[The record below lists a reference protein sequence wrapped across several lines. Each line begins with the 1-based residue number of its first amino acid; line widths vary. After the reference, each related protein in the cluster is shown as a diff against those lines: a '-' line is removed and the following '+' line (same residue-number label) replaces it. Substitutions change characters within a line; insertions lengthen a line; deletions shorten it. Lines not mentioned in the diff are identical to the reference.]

1 MKRTLVAVLIWLAVP
16 LALAAG
22 ELRIFN
28 WSEYIPEDVL
38 AEFERRYDVRIIY
51 DTFEAPEAMMA
62 KLQAGGAREYD
73 LVVPPDYYVAEM
85 ARAGLIQPLDHA
97 RLPNLAN
104 LYPEFQDP
112 DYDPGN
118 RYSVPYQWGTTGL
131 AYRSDEVPGG
141 VDSWGAFFDPDAYA
155 GPFLLLDEMRET
167 IGAALKYLGYS
178 LNDTD
183 PAHLEEAKQLLIAA
197 KRRGL
202 GFAGSVEARSRLLA
216 GDAVVVHNYSGDIF
230 QVQEEDEAI
239 VYVIPKEGGTIWM
252 DAFAIPAGAP
262 NLDNAYAFLNY
273 ILEPEVAAA
282 ISNYNYYAS
291 PVQAAEPYLDPEL
304 LADPAVYPPPEV
316 REKLEF
322 IRDVGE
328 ALRLYDRIWTEVK
341 AR

>member
-1 MKRTLVAVLIWLAVP
+1 MKKLIAGLATVLLFVGMAK
-16 LALAAG
+16 G

-28 WSEYIPEDVL
+28 WSDYIPEEVL
-38 AEFERRYDVRIIY
+38 TEFEKRYDVRIVY

-85 ARAGLIQPLDHA
+85 ARSGLIRPLDHG
-97 RLPNLAN
+97 RIPNLKN
-104 LYPEFQDP
+104 LYPEFQNP

-118 RYSVPYQWGTTGL
+118 RYSVPYQWGTTGI
-131 AYRSDEVPGG
+131 AYRASEVEEP
-141 VDSWGAFFDPDAYA
+141 VDSWGVFFDPAQYR

-167 IGAALKYLGYS
+167 LGAALKYLGYS

-183 PAHLEEAKQLLIAA
+183 PVHLEEAKQLLIGA

-202 GFAGSVEARSRLLA
+202 GFAGSVEGRSRLLA

-230 QVQEEDEAI
+230 QIQEEDDDI
-239 VYVIPKEGGTIWM
+239 VYVIPKEGGTIWV
-252 DAFAIPAGAP
+252 DAFAMTSGAP
-262 NLDNAYAFLNY
+262 NPEMAYRFLNFL
-273 ILEPEVAAA
+273 LEPEIAAR

-291 PVQAAEPYLDPEL
+291 PVQAAEPYLDEEL
-304 LADPAVYPPPEV
+304 LSDPAVYPPAEV
-316 REKLEF
+316 RAKLEF
-322 IRDVGE
+322 IRDVGA
-328 ALRLYDRIWTEVK
+328 ALERFDRIWTEVK